1 MRQNTKDWIQHI
13 SAATLIAS
21 AIAMAFVSFFLTLDI
36 GAGPLTYIGE
46 ALSAALGLFG
56 ISTYFMNRFDKFQ
69 RDVREELRRG
79 REFGMRNEELG
90 MRNEEEE
97 DEDATVLR
105 HSGHLKE

>member
-79 REFGMRNEELG
+79 REIRSEELG
-90 MRNEEEE
+90 TKSEESDSEE
-97 DEDATVLR
+97 L
-105 HSGHLKE
+105 